1 MIRKDYII
9 MTKIQKYENEKNSSR
24 IGRRAVITITY
35 TSQIPRHRLSA
46 SNPYMAQIIVNTI
59 RAGL

>member
-1 MIRKDYII
+1 